1 MSGTDERCAI
11 TRERLLDA
19 AAHGERAPDDA
30 HLSGCASCQALAEAL
45 ALAERAL
52 FEEDR
57 SGTAMPEVEAAL
69 MARVRADLGR
79 APLGWAGSLG
89 FGLVATAVALALLV
103 SRGDAHHVAWVD
115 LALCGAVWAVA
126 FSASIHLVRSAIA
139 RQRSALWGLVGLG
152 VAVGTVLVCPLPS
165 AEVGCAACRSLPGG
179 LTTSQSIGLF
189 VLTGLLFGG
198 LLTWAMQRS
207 IAVADG
213 SRTALAAIAVVA
225 AVGPALYLTCT
236 PFSVGSL
243 VGLAAGVL
251 GGALASAVGAR
262 VAMRAS

>member
-1 MSGTDERCAI
+1 MSLAGSMRCRVSRRRGGGGVWTMIAAMS
-11 TRERLLDA
+11 LAALA
-19 AAHGERAPDDA
+19 AARRSMSSP
-30 HLSGCASCQALAEAL
+30 ALAGVWPRVLL
-45 ALAERAL
+45 A
-52 FEEDR
+52 
-57 SGTAMPEVEAAL
+57 
-69 MARVRADLGR
+69 
-79 APLGWAGSLG
+79 
-89 FGLVATAVALALLV
+89 AVALALLV

-152 VAVGTVLVCPLPS
+152 SGHTRTVPS